1 MKAGVH
7 AMPEACS
14 EASPTVQLV
23 QIEVSPTHPLLLLK
37 RALPWDTRTEVMTR
51 HWRQHG
57 KNVDGGPGLPWDVS
71 LYVPLVVLML
81 IKAFD
86 SRQMEAYLAENV
98 VARVFIG
105 RQHDPQAQRRDHSN
119 IARAYAALGKAGI
132 DEVNHLVLKEAHRY
146 GFIDEGVLSADTT
159 AQELPLGYP
168 NEPGILRGLAQRC
181 GRALTQLAKR
191 GMCGLDRVQ
200 EQVQTIL
207 RSVNEHHL
215 FTAGKADKREVLTRI
230 LKEVGALIVQTRP
243 LVERLATSADRVI
256 QSARARLLAMH
267 EVIKPL
273 MGQIVQWISTG
284 KVAANKIVHVGIPQA
299 RAMVRNKAGKKTEFG
314 LAYLISRLGGGYLFG
329 ERLAANADERQMPLK
344 ALWGYRAIFGQEA
357 TPELVVYDRGG
368 DSTATRQRL
377 ALEGIKDV
385 GIQPKGNR
393 PWSVAEGVREQIRS
407 ERGRTE
413 GSIGTLKSN
422 RYKFNKPQERLWQT
436 LEMAGPRSILS
447 FNLNKFMRDL
457 VALTQ

>member
-7 AMPEACS
+7 CMPEACS
-14 EASPTVQLV
+14 ETSASVQTVQV
-23 QIEVSPTHPLLLLK
+23 EVSLTHPLLVLK
-37 RALPWDTRTEVMTR
+37 QALPWEAITEVMTR
-51 HWRQHG
+51 HWRQRG
-57 KNVDGGPGLPWDVS
+57 KNIDGGRGLPWDVS

-81 IKAFD
+81 IKALD
-86 SRQMEAYLAENV
+86 SRQMEAYIAENV

-105 RQHDPQAQRRDHSN
+105 RQHDAQAQIRDHSN

-132 DEVNHLVLKEAHRY
+132 DEVNRLVIQEAH
-146 GFIDEGVLSADTT
+146 GFGLVDEGVLSADTT
-159 AQELPLGYP
+159 AQELPIGYP

-181 GRALTQLAKR
+181 GRALTPLAKR
-191 GMCGLDRVQ
+191 GIGGLDRAQ
-200 EQVQTIL
+200 EQVQTLL
-207 RSVNEHHL
+207 RSVKEHHL
-215 FTAGKADKREVLTRI
+215 FPSSKADKRHVLTR
-230 LKEVGALIVQTRP
+230 LLREVGELMVQTRP
-243 LVERLATSADRVI
+243 LLERLRASWDRVV
-256 QSARARLLAMH
+256 QKAHSRLLAMH

-273 MGQIVQWISTG
+273 MGQIVHWVSTG

-299 RAMVRNKAGKKTEFG
+299 RAIVRNKSGKKTEFG

-329 ERLAANADERQMPLK
+329 ERITANADERQMPQK
-344 ALWGYRAIFGQEA
+344 ALAGYRAIFGQKA

-368 DSTATRQRL
+368 DSTATRHQL
-377 ALEGIKDV
+377 TLEGVPYV
-385 GIQPKGNR
+385 GIQPKGKR

-413 GSIGTLKSN
+413 GVIGTLKSN
-422 RYKFNKPQERLWQT
+422 RYQFNKPKARLWRT

-457 VALTQ
+457 VALAE

>member
-1 MKAGVH
+1 MKAVSYS
-7 AMPEACS
+7 MPKTCPA
-14 EASPTVQLV
+14 ASAPSQLV
-23 QIEVSPTHPLLLLK
+23 QIEVSPTHPLLLLQ
-37 RALPWDTRTEVMTR
+37 RALPWDAITEVMTR

-57 KNVDGGPGLPWDVS
+57 KNVDGGRGLPWDVS
-71 LYVPLVVLML
+71 LYMPLVVLML
-81 IKAFD
+81 IKGLD
-86 SRQMEAYLAENV
+86 SRQMEAYVAENV

-105 RQHDPQAQRRDHSN
+105 RQHATRAQIRDHSN
-119 IARAYAALGKAGI
+119 IARAYAALSKAGI
-132 DEVNHLVLKEAHRY
+132 DEVNHLVIKEAQRF
-146 GFIDEGVLSADTT
+146 GFVDEGVLSADTT
-159 AQELPLGYP
+159 AQELPIGYP

-181 GRALTQLAKR
+181 GRALTQLAQR
-191 GMCGLDRVQ
+191 GIGGLDGAQ

-207 RSVNEHHL
+207 RSVKEHHL
-215 FTAGKADKREVLTRI
+215 FTSGKAAKREVLTRI
-230 LKEVGALIVQTRP
+230 LTEVGALLVQTRP
-243 LVERLATSADRVI
+243 LLARLETSADRVI
-256 QSARARLLAMH
+256 QRARVRLLAMH

-273 MGQIVQWISTG
+273 MRQIVQWIVTG

-299 RAMVRNKAGKKTEFG
+299 RAIVRNKAGKKTEFG

-329 ERLAANADERQMPLK
+329 TLIAANADERQMPLK
-344 ALWGYRAIFGQEA
+344 ALWGYRAIFGQKA

-377 ALEGIKDV
+377 ALEGVKEV

-393 PWSVAEGVREQIRS
+393 PWSVAEAVREQIRS

-422 RYKFNKPQERLWQT
+422 RYKFNKPKDRLWHT

-447 FNLNKFMRDL
+447 CNLNKFMRDL

>member
-1 MKAGVH
+1 MKARAHSMPAVCPETRPSVH
-7 AMPEACS
+7 I
-14 EASPTVQLV
+14 VQV
-23 QIEVSPTHPLLLLK
+23 AVSCTHPLLLLK
-37 RALPWDTRTEVMTR
+37 QALPWEAITEAMTR

-57 KNVDGGPGLPWDVS
+57 KNVDGGPGLPWDIS

-86 SRQMEAYLAENV
+86 SRQMDAYVAENV

-105 RQHDPQAQRRDHSN
+105 RHCDAQAQIRDHSN

-132 DEVNHLVLKEAHRY
+132 DEVNHLVIKEAYRY

-159 AQELPLGYP
+159 AQALPIGYP

-191 GMCGLDRVQ
+191 GLCGLDRIQ

-207 RSVNEHHL
+207 RSVQEHQL
-215 FTAGKADKREVLTRI
+215 FTTGKADKREVLTRI

-243 LVERLATSADRVI
+243 LVKRLATSADRVI
-256 QSARARLLAMH
+256 QSAHARLLAMH

-273 MGQIVQWISTG
+273 TGQIVQWRSTG

-299 RAMVRNKAGKKTEFG
+299 RAIVRNKSGKKTEFG
-314 LAYLISRLGGGYLFG
+314 LAYLISRVGGGSLFG
-329 ERLAANADERQMPLK
+329 ERIAANADERQMPLK

-368 DSTATRQRL
+368 AATATRQRL
-377 ALEGIKDV
+377 ALAGVKEV
-385 GIQPKGNR
+385 GIQPKGKR
-393 PWSVAEGVREQIRS
+393 PWSVAEGVREQICS

-413 GSIGTLKSN
+413 GRIGTLKSN

-436 LEMAGPRSILS
+436 LEMAGPRSILA